1 MAYAV
6 FKGEEKLSRTFP
18 TKEEALRKADEAGL
32 VEKTDGEPV
41 LEQGLEIKRV
51 LLTPTRKLTRTSTG
65 RLREYWHPLNE
76 TLKWCI
82 GERHFGF
89 LQLHPH
95 TLRCVPR

>member
-41 LEQGLEIKRV
+41 LEQGLEIQPCPADPDRKTDED
-51 LLTPTRKLTRTSTG
+51 LDWTPAGISASPKTRR
-65 RLREYWHPLNE
+65 
-76 TLKWCI
+76 
-82 GERHFGF
+82 
-89 LQLHPH
+89 
-95 TLRCVPR
+95 